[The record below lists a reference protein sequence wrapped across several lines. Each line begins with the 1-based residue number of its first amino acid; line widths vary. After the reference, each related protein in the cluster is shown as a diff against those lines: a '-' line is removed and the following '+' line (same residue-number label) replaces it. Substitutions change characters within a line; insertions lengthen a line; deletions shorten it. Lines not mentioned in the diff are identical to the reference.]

1 MEGYHGFLRLAS
13 MPSKESG
20 LKEAG
25 VSKKLRAKA
34 NAVFDRI
41 LDITAFLGGA
51 LLVFLILSVCWE
63 VILRYFFNSPTS
75 WVVEISGY
83 IVLWVPFLVSAWV
96 LRKGSHIRMD
106 MLISGLG
113 PRGQAILNTITFS
126 IAALICFIL
135 TWYGVKVVIDL
146 YQTGFITQTFL
157 RIYKWPVIAVIPLS
171 TSLLFLEF
179 LRKIS
184 NTLSSWKHPEGDNRV
199 PPDTLQNQR

>member
-1 MEGYHGFLRLAS
+1 MVFCAWLRYHLKK
-13 MPSKESG
+13 PG

-25 VSKKLRAKA
+25 VSKNLSIKA

-41 LDITAFLGGA
+41 LDMTAVLAGA

-113 PRGQAILNTITFS
+113 PRGKAILNTITFS

-157 RIYKWPVIAVIPLS
+157 RIYKWPIIAVIPLS
-171 TSLLFLEF
+171 TFLLFLEF

-184 NTLSSWKHPEGDNRV
+184 NALSSWKHPEGDNRV

>member
-1 MEGYHGFLRLAS
+1 
-13 MPSKESG
+13 
-20 LKEAG
+20 
-25 VSKKLRAKA
+25 
-34 NAVFDRI
+34 
-41 LDITAFLGGA
+41 
-51 LLVFLILSVCWE
+51 
-63 VILRYFFNSPTS
+63 
-75 WVVEISGY
+75 
-83 IVLWVPFLVSAWV
+83 
-96 LRKGSHIRMD
+96 MD

-126 IAALICFIL
+126 IAAIICFIL

-146 YQTGFITQTFL
+146 HQTGFITQTFL

-199 PPDTLQNQR
+199 PSDTLQNQR

>member
-1 MEGYHGFLRLAS
+1 
-13 MPSKESG
+13 
-20 LKEAG
+20 

-34 NAVFDRI
+34 NAVFDRV

-63 VILRYFFNSPTS
+63 VVLRYFFNKPTS
-75 WVVEISGY
+75 WVVEVSGY

-106 MLISGLG
+106 LLISGLK
-113 PRGQAILNTITFS
+113 PKGQAILNTITFS
-126 IAALICFIL
+126 IAALICFII

-157 RIYKWPVIAVIPLS
+157 RIYKWPIIAIIPIS

-179 LRKIS
+179 LRKIT
-184 NTLSSWKHPEGDNRV
+184 NALSGWKHPEGNDKM

>member
-1 MEGYHGFLRLAS
+1 MEGCHGFLHLAT
-13 MPSKESG
+13 MPSKKSG

-25 VSKKLRAKA
+25 VSKNLRIKA

-41 LDITAFLGGA
+41 LDMTAVLAGA

-63 VILRYFFNSPTS
+63 VVLRYFFNKPTS

-96 LRKGSHIRMD
+96 LRRGSHIRMD
-106 MLISGLG
+106 LLIGGLG
-113 PRGQAILNTITFS
+113 PRGQAIMNTITFS

-135 TWYGVKVVIDL
+135 TWYGVKVVLDL

-157 RIYKWPVIAVIPLS
+157 RIYKWPIIAILPLS
-171 TSLLFLEF
+171 TALLFLEF

-184 NTLSSWKHPEGDNRV
+184 NALSGLKHPESDDRV
-199 PPDTLQNQR
+199 PPDILQNQR